1 MGEKGGEDLFLLLYR
16 TGLCG
21 GQRKHPE
28 PKSWAVVFLSVVDS
42 GFLQCCVGKDF
53 KILKGS
59 GVRRPME
66 NWLYLS
72 KEWEGALG
80 PIYSYSRGLFL

>member
-1 MGEKGGEDLFLLLYR
+1 MGEKGGEDLFLLFYR
-16 TGLCG
+16 TGPCG

-28 PKSWAVVFLSVVDS
+28 PKSWPVVFLSVVDS
-42 GFLQCCVGKDF
+42 GFLECCVGKDF

-72 KEWEGALG
+72 
-80 PIYSYSRGLFL
+80 